1 MRPLPLA
8 EPSRLFLLG
17 TPAWRG
23 PGRVLTAPVPG
34 LGHDSALLQTRQ
46 LQSELEALQGLRA
59 EEAEATATGEDL
71 LRLTGQERPLV
82 LSASKPHVSPA

>member
-1 MRPLPLA
+1 M
-8 EPSRLFLLG
+8 
-17 TPAWRG
+17 
-23 PGRVLTAPVPG
+23 LTAPVPG

-71 LRLTGQERPLV
+71 LKLTGQERPLV

>member
-1 MRPLPLA
+1 M
-8 EPSRLFLLG
+8 
-17 TPAWRG
+17 
-23 PGRVLTAPVPG
+23 LTASVPG

-46 LQSELEALQGLRA
+46 LQSELEALQGRRA
-59 EEAEATATGEDL
+59 EEATATREDL